1 MARVAES
8 TEFALELS
16 PYGVAPNAGDHRS
29 ASQRPIDVVPRAVNY
44 DSDRFY
50 GHYGDYLS

>member
-1 MARVAES
+1 MARVAAS